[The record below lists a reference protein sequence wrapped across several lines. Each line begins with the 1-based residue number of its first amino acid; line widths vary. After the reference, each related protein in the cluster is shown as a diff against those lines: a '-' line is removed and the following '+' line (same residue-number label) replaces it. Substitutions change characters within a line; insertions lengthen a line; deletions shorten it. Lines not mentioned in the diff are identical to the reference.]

1 MNTNVNNANNSV
13 KAKAITVTLE
23 DGSQRAILVS
33 GIRYLQIVNGPK
45 GGDVDGSSGGF
56 QSKIYEAGKIDP
68 TYARESVKEQRSND
82 FQLVYVGGGKY
93 VVRGNIMRLEPITP
107 EQKKI
112 FAEQANASDTSKFRT
127 RVVLTRELGSFWATK
142 TIAELNERGVRFVSI
157 GDGAAVHTMN
167 IRKLSELKDDDR
179 QRISAK
185 YNIDGSGFRT
195 QVTLQG
201 EDRPKVSRLS
211 LVEFRSQGLDL
222 VDIGEGDTV
231 VRENIK
237 FFGPFTEEDKS
248 RAANSGINAE
258 RFVTKFTLANG
269 NGTVLSTTGVDELK
283 TALKAVNIGYDR
295 FVPAAN
301 IAQDRVAAFTKDEK
315 SSLSQAGYDVQ
326 RAWKSSVAL
335 INGMALSPATPEQ
348 IKQRCE
354 KALGTSGGATTA
366 PEEPPEL
373 GMAKL

>member
-1 MNTNVNNANNSV
+1 MNTNVNNTNNSV

-23 DGSQRAILVS
+23 DGPQRAILVS

-68 TYARESVKEQRSND
+68 TYARESVKELRSND

-93 VVRGNIMRLEPITP
+93 AVRGNIMRLEPITP

-185 YNIDGSGFRT
+185 YNIDGSGLRT

-295 FVPAAN
+295 FVPAVN

-373 GMAKL
+373 GMA

>member
-1 MNTNVNNANNSV
+1 MNTNVNNTNNSV

-68 TYARESVKEQRSND
+68 TYARESVKELRSND

-93 VVRGNIMRLEPITP
+93 AVRGNIMRLEPITP

-142 TIAELNERGVRFVSI
+142 TIAELNERGVRFVGI

-185 YNIDGSGFRT
+185 YNIDGGGFRT

-237 FFGPFTEEDKS
+237 FFGPFTEEDKA
-248 RAANSGINAE
+248 RAANSGINAD

-373 GMAKL
+373 GMA

>member
-1 MNTNVNNANNSV
+1 MSTNVNNTNNSV

-68 TYARESVKEQRSND
+68 TYARESVKELRSND

-93 VVRGNIMRLEPITP
+93 AVRGNIMRLEPITP

-127 RVVLTRELGSFWATK
+127 RVVLIRELGSFWATK
-142 TIAELNERGVRFVSI
+142 TIAELNERGARFVGI

-211 LVEFRSQGLDL
+211 LVEFRSQGLEL

-237 FFGPFTEEDKS
+237 FFGPFTVEDKS

-295 FVPAAN
+295 FVPVAN

-366 PEEPPEL
+366 PEVPPEL
-373 GMAKL
+373 GMA

>member
-1 MNTNVNNANNSV
+1 MNTNANNINNST

-23 DGSQRAILVS
+23 EGSQRSVQIS
-33 GIRYLQIVNGPK
+33 GIRYLQIVNGLK
-45 GGDVDGSSGGF
+45 GGDADGSSGGF
-56 QSKIYEAGKIDP
+56 QCKIYEAGKIDP
-68 TYARESVKEQRSND
+68 TYARESVKDLRSSD

-93 VVRGNIMRLEPITP
+93 AVRGNIMRLEPITP

-112 FAEQANASDTSKFRT
+112 FADQANASDTSKFRT

-157 GDGAAVHTMN
+157 GDGAAVHAMN
-167 IRKLSELKDDDR
+167 IKKLGELKDDDR

-185 YNIDGSGFRT
+185 YNIDGSGFQT

-237 FFGPFTEEDKS
+237 FFGPFTEEDKG
-248 RAANSGINAE
+248 RAMQSGINAE

-269 NGTVLSTTGVDELK
+269 NGTVLSTIGVDELK
-283 TALKAVNIGYDR
+283 TALRAVNIGYDR
-295 FVPAAN
+295 YVPAAN

-348 IKQRCE
+348 IRQRCE

-366 PEEPPEL
+366 SEEPPEL
-373 GMAKL
+373 GMA

>member
-1 MNTNVNNANNSV
+1 MNTNVNNTNNSV

-23 DGSQRAILVS
+23 DGPQRAILVS

-68 TYARESVKEQRSND
+68 TYARESVKELRSND

-93 VVRGNIMRLEPITP
+93 AVRGNIMRLEPITP

-373 GMAKL
+373 GMA

>member
-1 MNTNVNNANNSV
+1 MNTNVNNTNNSV

-68 TYARESVKEQRSND
+68 TYARESVKELRSND

-93 VVRGNIMRLEPITP
+93 AVRGNIMRLEPITP

-167 IRKLSELKDDDR
+167 IKKLSELKDDDR

-201 EDRPKVSRLS
+201 EDRLKVSRLT
-211 LVEFRSQGLDL
+211 LAEFRSQGLEL

-231 VRENIK
+231 VRANIK
-237 FFGPFTEEDKS
+237 FFGPFTEEDKA
-248 RAANSGINAE
+248 RAASSGINAE

-269 NGTVLSTTGVDELK
+269 NGTVLSTIGLDELK

-348 IKQRCE
+348 IRQRCE

-373 GMAKL
+373 GMA

>member
-1 MNTNVNNANNSV
+1 MNTNVNNTNNSV

-68 TYARESVKEQRSND
+68 TYARESVKDLRSND

-93 VVRGNIMRLEPITP
+93 AVRGNIMRLEPITP

-167 IRKLSELKDDDR
+167 IKKLSELKDDDR

-373 GMAKL
+373 GMA

>member
-1 MNTNVNNANNSV
+1 MNTNVNNTNNSV

-68 TYARESVKEQRSND
+68 TYARESVKELRSND

-93 VVRGNIMRLEPITP
+93 AVRGNIMRLEPITP

-112 FAEQANASDTSKFRT
+112 FADQANASDTSKFRT

-167 IRKLSELKDDDR
+167 IKKLSELKDDDR

-258 RFVTKFTLANG
+258 RFVTKFILANG

-373 GMAKL
+373 GMA

>member
-1 MNTNVNNANNSV
+1 MNTNVNNTNNSV

-167 IRKLSELKDDDR
+167 IKKLSELEDDDR
-179 QRISAK
+179 QRIAAK

-231 VRENIK
+231 VRENI
-237 FFGPFTEEDKS
+237 
-248 RAANSGINAE
+248 
-258 RFVTKFTLANG
+258 
-269 NGTVLSTTGVDELK
+269 
-283 TALKAVNIGYDR
+283 
-295 FVPAAN
+295 
-301 IAQDRVAAFTKDEK
+301 
-315 SSLSQAGYDVQ
+315 
-326 RAWKSSVAL
+326 
-335 INGMALSPATPEQ
+335 
-348 IKQRCE
+348 
-354 KALGTSGGATTA
+354 
-366 PEEPPEL
+366 
-373 GMAKL
+373 

>member
-1 MNTNVNNANNSV
+1 MNTNVNNTNNSV

-68 TYARESVKEQRSND
+68 TYARESVKELRSND

-93 VVRGNIMRLEPITP
+93 AVRGNIMRLEPISA

-157 GDGAAVHTMN
+157 GDGAAVHSMN
-167 IRKLSELKDDDR
+167 IKKLSELQDDDR

-237 FFGPFTEEDKS
+237 FFGPFTEEDKA
-248 RAANSGINAE
+248 RAASSGINAD

-269 NGTVLSTTGVDELK
+269 NGTVLSTIGVDELK
-283 TALKAVNIGYDR
+283 TVLKAVNIGYDR

-301 IAQDRVAAFTKDEK
+301 IAQDRVSAFTKDEK

-373 GMAKL
+373 GMA

>member
-1 MNTNVNNANNSV
+1 MNTNVNNTNNSI

-23 DGSQRAILVS
+23 DGSQRAIFVS

-68 TYARESVKEQRSND
+68 TYARESVKELRSND

-93 VVRGNIMRLEPITP
+93 AVRGNIMRLEPITP

-373 GMAKL
+373 GMA

>member
-1 MNTNVNNANNSV
+1 MNTNVNNINNSV

-68 TYARESVKEQRSND
+68 TYARESVKDLRSND

-93 VVRGNIMRLEPITP
+93 AVRGNIMRLEPITP

-167 IRKLSELKDDDR
+167 IKKLSELKDDDR

-373 GMAKL
+373 GMA

>member
-1 MNTNVNNANNSV
+1 MNTNVNNTNNSV

-68 TYARESVKEQRSND
+68 TYARESVKELRSND
-82 FQLVYVGGGKY
+82 FQVVYVGGGKY
-93 VVRGNIMRLEPITP
+93 AVRGNIMRLEPITP

-142 TIAELNERGVRFVSI
+142 TIAELNERGVRFVRI

-167 IRKLSELKDDDR
+167 IKKLSELKDDDR

-348 IKQRCE
+348 IRQRCE

-373 GMAKL
+373 GMA

>member
-1 MNTNVNNANNSV
+1 MNTNVNNTNNSV

-33 GIRYLQIVNGPK
+33 GIRYLQIVNGSK

-68 TYARESVKEQRSND
+68 TYARESVKALRSND

-93 VVRGNIMRLEPITP
+93 AVRGNIMRLEPITP

-366 PEEPPEL
+366 PEESPEL
-373 GMAKL
+373 GMA

>member
-1 MNTNVNNANNSV
+1 MNTNVNNTNNSV

-373 GMAKL
+373 GMA

>member
-1 MNTNVNNANNSV
+1 MNTNVNNTNNSV

-68 TYARESVKEQRSND
+68 TYARESVKELRSND

-93 VVRGNIMRLEPITP
+93 AVRGNIMRLEPITP

-237 FFGPFTEEDKS
+237 FFGPFTEDDKS

-373 GMAKL
+373 GMA

>member
-1 MNTNVNNANNSV
+1 MNTNVNNTNNSV

-167 IRKLSELKDDDR
+167 IKKLSELEDDDR
-179 QRISAK
+179 QRIAAK

-366 PEEPPEL
+366 PEVPPEL
-373 GMAKL
+373 GMA

>member
-1 MNTNVNNANNSV
+1 MNTNVNNTNNSV

-68 TYARESVKEQRSND
+68 TYARESVKELRSND

-93 VVRGNIMRLEPITP
+93 AVRGNIMRLEPISA

-157 GDGAAVHTMN
+157 GDGAAVHSMN
-167 IRKLSELKDDDR
+167 IKKLSELQDDDR

-237 FFGPFTEEDKS
+237 FFGPFTEEDKA
-248 RAANSGINAE
+248 RAASSGINAD

-269 NGTVLSTTGVDELK
+269 NGTVLSTIGVDELK
-283 TALKAVNIGYDR
+283 TVLKAVNIGYDR

-301 IAQDRVAAFTKDEK
+301 IAQDRVSAFTKDEK

-373 GMAKL
+373 GMV

>member
-1 MNTNVNNANNSV
+1 
-13 KAKAITVTLE
+13 
-23 DGSQRAILVS
+23 
-33 GIRYLQIVNGPK
+33 
-45 GGDVDGSSGGF
+45 
-56 QSKIYEAGKIDP
+56 
-68 TYARESVKEQRSND
+68 
-82 FQLVYVGGGKY
+82 
-93 VVRGNIMRLEPITP
+93 
-107 EQKKI
+107 
-112 FAEQANASDTSKFRT
+112 
-127 RVVLTRELGSFWATK
+127 
-142 TIAELNERGVRFVSI
+142 
-157 GDGAAVHTMN
+157 
-167 IRKLSELKDDDR
+167 
-179 QRISAK
+179 
-185 YNIDGSGFRT
+185 
-195 QVTLQG
+195 
-201 EDRPKVSRLS
+201 
-211 LVEFRSQGLDL
+211 
-222 VDIGEGDTV
+222 V
-231 VRENIK
+231 VRENIN

-373 GMAKL
+373 GMA

>member
-1 MNTNVNNANNSV
+1 MNTNINNTNNSV

-45 GGDVDGSSGGF
+45 GGDGDGSSGGF

-68 TYARESVKEQRSND
+68 TYARESVKELRSND

-93 VVRGNIMRLEPITP
+93 AVRGNIMRLEPITP

-167 IRKLSELKDDDR
+167 IKKLSELRDDDR

-201 EDRPKVSRLS
+201 EGRPKVSRLS

-237 FFGPFTEEDKS
+237 FFGPFAEEDKS
-248 RAANSGINAE
+248 RAANSGINAD

-269 NGTVLSTTGVDELK
+269 NGTVLSTIGVDELK
-283 TALKAVNIGYDR
+283 TVLKAVNIGYDR

-366 PEEPPEL
+366 LEEPPEL
-373 GMAKL
+373 GMA

>member
-1 MNTNVNNANNSV
+1 MNTNVNNTNNSV

-33 GIRYLQIVNGPK
+33 GIRYLQIVNGLK

-68 TYARESVKEQRSND
+68 TYARESVKELRSND

-93 VVRGNIMRLEPITP
+93 AVRGNIMRLEPITP

-112 FAEQANASDTSKFRT
+112 FAEQANASDTAKFRT
-127 RVVLTRELGSFWATK
+127 RVVLTRDLGSFWATK

-157 GDGAAVHTMN
+157 GDGAAVHIMN
-167 IRKLSELKDDDR
+167 IKKLSELKDDDR

-195 QVTLQG
+195 QVTQQG
-201 EDRPKVSRLS
+201 EDRLKVSRLT
-211 LVEFRSQGLDL
+211 LAEFRSQGLEL

-231 VRENIK
+231 VRANIK
-237 FFGPFTEEDKS
+237 FFGPFTEEDKA
-248 RAANSGINAE
+248 RAASSGINAD

-269 NGTVLSTTGVDELK
+269 NGTVLSTIGVEELK

-373 GMAKL
+373 GMA

>member
-1 MNTNVNNANNSV
+1 MNTNVNNTNNSV

-23 DGSQRAILVS
+23 DGPQRAILVS

-68 TYARESVKEQRSND
+68 TYARESVKELRSND

-93 VVRGNIMRLEPITP
+93 AVRGNIMRLEPITP

-185 YNIDGSGFRT
+185 YNIDGSGLRT

-373 GMAKL
+373 GMA